1 MAEDI
6 IINKTF
12 ELNAKLDKMVTS
24 GMATTTQMKE
34 YWETGLRYFFGDQIR
49 TRKRHKNW
57 DWVVV
62 NYIWPSAMQEI
73 AKLSKNFPRII
84 ANPWE
89 VSDTEAAEVWQ
100 SKLQW
105 DWEQGLNGDGMKLE
119 QVRAILDGKLYGYR
133 VSKLFWEDKV
143 RWDEKKQEWEG
154 DVKYKL
160 WHPANFWSSD
170 DEKINNGD
178 CGTVRYASLEWAV
191 RRWPKF
197 EKQLKEESKIISNKR
212 GQGKPVRGSKS
223 SGSAAAIA
231 SGAFPGGSEA
241 EQDYSHR
248 NFITNLVLAN
258 DKTFGE
264 KQGVE
269 EDMEIVRIEEI
280 YFRDLSTE
288 HVKLEEDIPWEE
300 LLESGT
306 IFLDDDGEKFL
317 DENGN
322 VIPLADWP
330 QRTTREYDRPKFPTG
345 RFIVRVGNTILNPDE
360 ENQVYPHSQWPFVV
374 VPHYLL
380 PHMWRGINA
389 VEMYRS
395 SQDMINISVTHLF
408 NNMKLF
414 GDPKIA
420 IENDAIAINP
430 RTKKHFSVGAGA
442 GAIIRLARGG
452 LKRMKIIDPPSTS
465 AGASQLF
472 ALFAQEYKNQ
482 VGLQDIATGKKEE
495 GRITATQAQ
504 SLTISSHDRIALQ
517 AMYEDEWIRRLMILD
532 AEISQL
538 HYDIGR
544 YIRIVGE
551 DGIVGAQQ
559 ITEGLKDVR
568 FDINVEPAASLPFDE
583 EKRKADYL
591 QAYQILKDPTPN
603 PLLPDVLRKLG
614 IPNWRKIVAQHSAY
628 QNFVQLQSLFAA
640 VKEGQITI
648 EDAVQQV
655 VQRLTQIAGQEQQ
668 GNVIGGQEVP
678 QGGGNAG
685 NQ

>member
-1 MAEDI
+1 MAEEVKQ
-6 IINKTF
+6 KTDKNHT
-12 ELNAKLDKMVTS
+12 LNSKLDEMVTD
-24 GMATTTQMKE
+24 GMQKTGEWTELWATSI
-34 YWETGLRYFFGDQIR
+34 RYFFGDQIR
-49 TRKRHKNW
+49 SKKRHKDW

-62 NYIWPSAMQEI
+62 NYIWPAAMQEI

-105 DWEQGLNGDGMKLE
+105 DWEQGMNGTGMKLE
-119 QVRAILDGKLYGYR
+119 QLSAILSGKLFGYR

-143 RWDEKKQEWEG
+143 RWDEEKQEWEG

-160 WHPANFWSSD
+160 WHPANFWASD

-178 CGTVRYASLEWAV
+178 CGTVRYASLEWAI

-197 EKQLKEESKIISNKR
+197 EKELKEESEKISNNR
-212 GQGKPVRGSKS
+212 GEGKPVRGSKS
-223 SGSAAAIA
+223 SGSAAAIVA
-231 SGAFPGGSEA
+231 GAFPGGNEG
-241 EQDYSHR
+241 EQDVGYR
-248 NFITNLVLAN
+248 NLLTGLVLSN

-264 KQGVE
+264 KLGVE
-269 EDMEIVRIEEI
+269 SDKEVVRIEEI

-288 HVKLEEDIPWEE
+288 HIKLEEDIPKEE

-306 IFLDDDGEKFL
+306 IFLDDSEEKFL
-317 DENGN
+317 DSEG
-322 VIPLADWP
+322 VEIPLDQWP
-330 QRTTREYDRPKFPTG
+330 KRTVREYEKPKFPTG

-360 ENQVYPHSQWPFVV
+360 ESQVYPHSQWPFIV

-380 PHMWRGINA
+380 PFMWRGVNA

-395 SQDMINISVTHLF
+395 PQDMINISVTHLF

-430 RTKKHFSVGAGA
+430 RTKKHFSIGAGA

-452 LKRMKIIDPPSTS
+452 LARMKIIDPPSTS
-465 AGASQLF
+465 AGASQLYG
-472 ALFAQEYKNQ
+472 LFTQEFKNIT
-482 VGLQDIATGKKEE
+482 GLQDTATGKKTE

-504 SLTISSHDRIALQ
+504 ALTISSHDRIALQ
-517 AMYEDEWIRRLMILD
+517 AVYEDEWIRRLMILN
-532 AEISQL
+532 AEISQKN
-538 HYDIGR
+538 YDVGR

-568 FDINVEPAASLPFDE
+568 FDVNVEPAASLPFDE
-583 EKRKADYL
+583 EKRKADFL
-591 QAYQILKDPTPN
+591 QAYQLLQDPNPN

-614 IPNWRKIVAQHSAY
+614 ILNWKKVLSKHSGWIKSVKLQQIITAVETGQVSPEEALKVVMQELSGIAAQ
-628 QNFVQLQSLFAA
+628 
-640 VKEGQITI
+640 GQ
-648 EDAVQQV
+648 D
-655 VQRLTQIAGQEQQ
+655 
-668 GNVIGGQEVP
+668 IGGQEPLIAQEGV
-678 QGGGNAG
+678 
-685 NQ
+685 